1 MTIPPKSLMIGTCEI
16 ASHYP
21 ELSLNDAAGD
31 ALQLAEFSSHAW
43 GSLKASFRKGRFPT
57 HVGGN
62 RGFFPCLFIMLG
74 CFLHR

>member
-31 ALQLAEFSSHAW
+31 ALQLAEKIRLCKRKRLFLLPPAVLSVQIKSSCP
-43 GSLKASFRKGRFPT
+43 KKR
-57 HVGGN
+57 
-62 RGFFPCLFIMLG
+62 
-74 CFLHR
+74 

>member
-43 GSLKASFRKGRFPT
+43 GALKRLSEEEDSPLHT
-57 HVGGN
+57 WGN
-62 RGFFPCLFIMLG
+62 RDFSPVFSLC
-74 CFLHR
+74 